1 MKRLVPT
8 ALAAVLITTSGC
20 HMFSKKTVAPPKEG
34 PDISNQVEKD
44 FEQRWLDHRTA
55 ELVAQG
61 TAPAAAHEQAI
72 NEFRDKFS
80 YTKAAQDLG
89 APAH

>member
-8 ALAAVLITTSGC
+8 ALAAVLITSVGC
-20 HMFSKKTVAPPKEG
+20 HMFSKKTVSPPKEG

-44 FEQRWLDHRTA
+44 FELRWLDHRTA

-61 TAPAAAHEQAI
+61 SAASAARDQAI
-72 NEFRDKFS
+72 NEFRVKFS
-80 YTKAAQDLG
+80 YTKAAQEPPP
-89 APAH
+89 PAH

>member
-8 ALAAVLITTSGC
+8 ALAAVLITTAGC
-20 HMFSKKTVAPPKEG
+20 HMFSKKTVSPPKEG

-44 FEQRWLDHRTA
+44 FEQRWLEHRTA

-61 TAPAAAHEQAI
+61 ATPAAARQQAI

-80 YTKAAQDLG
+80 YTKAAQDLSSG
-89 APAH
+89 R